1 MLYFYYKYFGAI
13 NMSFLKINTIKLK
26 LNRNIYNNNNTY
38 NRKTKSRNKKEYDDI
53 IIPAPKRKIQRSI
66 LGNKTNNISNS
77 SSSYKNDSDNE
88 SSLKNK
94 SFCPYE
100 GNNDND
106 VNIKKYNLQEL
117 KCISEITNLC
127 LDSIKK
133 IPQDENKI
141 NIVKE
146 DESFSFASK
155 QNLKISKIN
164 HKKGFLNEKKKFAN
178 KFKNNRVHK
187 SNLYFKGK
195 LEIDF
200 SEKKENNKFFHKKNK
215 YIHKSNLYFKNLD
228 EESISEKK
236 EEKIYRENNDKH
248 INNKFL
254 PCRKEEQLKI
264 YNYIKNGLKTNGDYN
279 SLYIGGM
286 PGTGKTECVKNV
298 VEYIEIENKRNNG
311 APFRT
316 LYIDCVNFPKISK
329 LYKSL
334 YNFIFSKKENQKIK
348 SLKYIQILDKFF
360 YERKNF
366 NSNINL
372 NDPSNGHIIIIL
384 DEIDFFINRTQYL
397 LYYIFN
403 WTTYPNS
410 KLIIISISNLL
421 NITNQLLPKIVS
433 RFGQNKILFRP
444 YNKEQIRII
453 IKYKGIDLQKF
464 DEDAIKLSSM
474 KVAAINGDLR
484 RIIVILQ
491 KAHELFLNDNKNK
504 IYDNNKLINKFY
516 IIRACNELYDH
527 KMINVLKNF
536 KITEKMVISA
546 ILLKNIKDNNNS
558 IKLEDLYDSLQIFVF
573 KFNESNLEVDIN
585 WDDFQKIIYNL
596 LRIKIIEL
604 DDQTFINFKDN
615 YIHIKFYV
623 DEFMLACQYD
633 EEYKP
638 IYEFLSNLLI

>member
-1 MLYFYYKYFGAI
+1 
-13 NMSFLKINTIKLK
+13 MSFMKTNTIKLK
-26 LNRNIYNNNNTY
+26 LNRNIYTINNTY
-38 NRKTKSRNKKEYDDI
+38 DRKTKSKNKKKYDDI
-53 IIPAPKRKIQRSI
+53 LIPVPKRRIQRSI
-66 LGNKTNNISNS
+66 FGNKTNNISS
-77 SSSYKNDSDNE
+77 SSNSYKNDSDNE
-88 SSLKNK
+88 SILKNK
-94 SFCPYE
+94 SVSSYE
-100 GNNDND
+100 SNSDNKD
-106 VNIKKYNLQEL
+106 NFIKYNLQEL
-117 KCISEITNLC
+117 KCVSEITNLC
-127 LDSIKK
+127 LVSIKK

-141 NIVKE
+141 NIIKE
-146 DESFSFASK
+146 EESFSFPNK

-164 HKKGFLNEKKKFAN
+164 CKKGFLNEKKEFAN
-178 KFKNNRVHK
+178 KFKK
-187 SNLYFKGK
+187 SILYK
-195 LEIDF
+195 
-200 SEKKENNKFFHKKNK
+200 NNKSF
-215 YIHKSNLYFKNLD
+215 YKSNLYFKNLD

-264 YNYIKNGLKTNGDYN
+264 YNYITNGLKTNGDYN

-316 LYIDCVNFPKISK
+316 LFIDCVNFPKISR

-348 SLKYIQILDKFF
+348 SLKYIQILDNFF

-366 NSNINL
+366 DSNINL

-474 KVAAINGDLR
+474 KVAAVNGDLR
-484 RIIVILQ
+484 RIIVILH

-516 IIRACNELYDH
+516 IIRACNELYDQ
-527 KMINVLKNF
+527 KMVNVFKNF

-546 ILLKNIKDNNNS
+546 ILLKNKKDNNNS
-558 IKLEDLYDSLQIFVF
+558 IKLEELYDSLQIFVF
-573 KFNESNLEVDIN
+573 KFNEYNFELDIN

-604 DDQTFINFKDN
+604 DDKTFINFKDN

-623 DEFMLACQYD
+623 DEFMIACQYD